1 MAKVEPTNGNVV
13 EVQSDDDSVIDRERN
28 DAGSETVRVKKPEAQ
43 LLTTQGSYLGK
54 GLAKTDSYF
63 GDQAEDAPAFY
74 TYVYRN
80 LNARYVTIVLC
91 GLYALQLFLS
101 VIALGLGQ
109 WGNGCAFA
117 FGCTLSIYGILAAV
131 WTEGVHLPITKPWTR
146 SFYALFAFHFVY
158 DAVLYGMKEHFF
170 IETGFDINNLYYRGF
185 QPIVMC
191 CIFGRKIVMW
201 ICSEFARARLTPVRV
216 HI

>member
-63 GDQAEDAPAFY
+63 GGQAEDAAFY

-80 LNARYVTIVLC
+80 LNARYVTSLC
-91 GLYALQLFLS
+91 GLYAA
-101 VIALGLGQ
+101 ALPQRDRARVGPVGQ
-109 WGNGCAFA
+109 RMRVCVR
-117 FGCTLSIYGILAAV
+117 L
-131 WTEGVHLPITKPWTR
+131 HLEHLRHPRRRLDGGRAPAITKPWTR
-146 SFYALFAFHFVY
+146 SFWRSSRFFVY
-158 DAVLYGMKEHFF
+158 DAVLYG
-170 IETGFDINNLYYRGF
+170 
-185 QPIVMC
+185 
-191 CIFGRKIVMW
+191 
-201 ICSEFARARLTPVRV
+201 
-216 HI
+216 

>member
-28 DAGSETVRVKKPEAQ
+28 DAGSETVRVKNPEAQ

-91 GLYALQLFLS
+91 GLYALQLLLVPPRCLPLS
-101 VIALGLGQ
+101 FRLP
-109 WGNGCAFA
+109 GCLCQRVLELPLLARH
-117 FGCTLSIYGILAAV
+117 CLPLLISKLPHPLVCSLTL
-131 WTEGVHLPITKPWTR
+131 P
-146 SFYALFAFHFVY
+146 LFA
-158 DAVLYGMKEHFF
+158 
-170 IETGFDINNLYYRGF
+170 
-185 QPIVMC
+185 Q
-191 CIFGRKIVMW
+191 
-201 ICSEFARARLTPVRV
+201 
-216 HI
+216 